1 MLLLRIHR
9 DQPWSPPPGPGPP
22 ARSARRVTAQL
33 RAEPV
38 QQTGGQEGETVGHH
52 LLYSWQERVL
62 LWRETVSNNFISK
75 KLRSEISCI
84 TKQRCASPFSLSML
98 PPGFPLPFFNYHMRG
113 LGAENF
119 FHARAA
125 FPPIYCLSPKGN
137 DQYSALS
144 YCKYEIHGKRF

>member
-1 MLLLRIHR
+1 MLQPGIHR

-75 KLRSEISCI
+75 NKGRSEISCI
-84 TKQRCASPFSLSML
+84 TIQRCASPFSFSML
-98 PPGFPLPFFNYHMRG
+98 PPDFSLPFFNYHMWGR
-113 LGAENF
+113 GAEKL
-119 FHARAA
+119 
-125 FPPIYCLSPKGN
+125 FPY
-137 DQYSALS
+137 
-144 YCKYEIHGKRF
+144 